1 MGRGTSTYDGL
12 SIAWAVIEY
21 LTQNIGART
30 MFATHYHELTEL
42 ENKLEGIKNYKISVR
57 EINGTVVFLRKI
69 MRGGANRSFGIEV
82 ASLAGVPSAVTDRA
96 KQILKL
102 VEKGER
108 THVEEVSDEVEE
120 VSEVEK
126 ILKEVDMDN
135 LSPMQAFM
143 LVSDLVEK
151 VKK

>member
-1 MGRGTSTYDGL
+1 
-12 SIAWAVIEY
+12 
-21 LTQNIGART
+21 

-42 ENKLEGIKNYKISVR
+42 EDKLEGIKNYKISVK

-82 ASLAGVPSAVTDRA
+82 AALAGVPKSVTDRA
-96 KQILKL
+96 KKILKV
-102 VEKGER
+102 VESGDRKV
-108 THVEEVSDEVEE
+108 VESAEEAITE

-126 ILKEVDMDN
+126 ILSEVDMNN
-135 LSPMQAFM
+135 LSPMQAFL
-143 LVSDLVEK
+143 LVGDLVEK